1 MKKKVEGRRA
11 HERPPRATGDGGRGK
26 GSGAGDKMPGERKKN
41 TGGKEQ
47 DGRKRRRWGG
57 NGAAEIGQ
65 GSECET

>member
-1 MKKKVEGRRA
+1 M
-11 HERPPRATGDGGRGK
+11 RGPHGPQEMGEEEK
-26 GSGAGDKMPGERKKN
+26 GSGAGNEIPGERKKN

-47 DGRKRRRWGG
+47 DERKRRWGG

>member
-1 MKKKVEGRRA
+1 MKKKMEGRRA

-26 GSGAGDKMPGERKKN
+26 GSGAGDEMPGERKKN

-47 DGRKRRRWGG
+47 DGRKRRWGG